1 MSSLFLQSEVKNP
14 YAIYQKMIKG
24 NPVYWDKTNKIW
36 AIYSYEFCVEILT
49 NPHAQIPVF
58 PPNEKLNEY
67 VLKIIA
73 NLARL
78 SDGVQHMIA
87 KETATIL
94 FSHMKNSGI
103 QLILEE
109 LFRKGIVLNQINWVD
124 SICKKLPVLTV
135 LKSFDFDEDDCL
147 FITENIAVFLKIMQ
161 PVKTDEEVEIL
172 NDISKKI
179 YLIIEKHIRKLP
191 FYESLLHKISSSYS
205 ISQEEAVTI
214 CVSNLT
220 GLIIQS
226 YDAGRGL
233 LINSLL
239 QFFSKESSFQ
249 DQTDKTLIEK
259 MVIETLRFDPPI
271 HNTRRI
277 AVANIELNGIT
288 IKKDDL
294 ILVVLAA
301 ANRDPDQFLNSMT
314 FDIKRENNNEHLTFG
329 TGGHMCLAKYFSV
342 QLATEALHYLF
353 THYTVSFL
361 GNETEYEPM
370 INARLPKAIWI
381 SIL

>member
-14 YAIYQKMIKG
+14 YTIYQKMIKE
-24 NPVYWDKTNKIW
+24 NPVYWDETNKIW
-36 AIYSYEFCVEILT
+36 AIYSYEFCVEILK
-49 NPHAQIPVF
+49 NPDAQIPAF

-78 SDGVQHMIA
+78 SDGVQHMVA

-94 FSHMKNSGI
+94 FSHMKTSGI
-103 QLILEE
+103 QLLLEK
-109 LFRKGIVLNQINWVD
+109 LFQKNSVLNQINWVD

-135 LKSFDFDEDDCL
+135 LKSFDFDEEDCL
-147 FITENIAVFLKIMQ
+147 FIIENIAVFLKIMQ
-161 PVKTDEEVEIL
+161 PVKTDEEVEML

-179 YLIIEKHIRKLP
+179 YLITEKHIRKLS
-191 FYESLLHKISSSYS
+191 FYESLLDKISSSYT
-205 ISQEEAVTI
+205 ISKEAVVSI
-214 CVSNLT
+214 CVSNLI

-233 LINSLL
+233 LSNSLL
-239 QFFSKESSFQ
+239 QFFLKENPLQ
-249 DQTDKTLIEK
+249 NQIDKTWIEK

-271 HNTRRI
+271 HNTRRV

-301 ANRDPDQFLNSMT
+301 ANRDPDHFGNSII
-314 FDIKRENNNEHLTFG
+314 FDVKRENNNEHLTFG
-329 TGGHMCLAKYFSV
+329 AGGHMCLAKYFSV
-342 QLATEALHYLF
+342 QLATEALYYLF
-353 THYTVSFL
+353 THYKVSLL
-361 GNETEYEPM
+361 GNEAEYEPM